1 MANQAVGQDALVG
14 QTLGH
19 YRVAEKIGAGGMGE
33 VFRARD
39 QHLDR
44 EVAKQQKGQY
54 R

>member
-33 VFRARD
+33 FSVPTISTWIAT
-39 QHLDR
+39 
-44 EVAKQQKGQY
+44 
-54 R
+54 